1 MDGSDAPVEER
12 LRASRARLLA
22 GSDTGRRELERAL
35 HDGVQLDLV
44 ALGVNLQHARRTVD
58 SDPVAATALLE
69 EMLRDV
75 HAALDGVRALA
86 ERVYPALLPSRGLV
100 DALRAAASAAGISL
114 GLDATGIARYSAGVE
129 AAAYFCCRA
138 AFESAAPTTGSIRCE
153 DDTLRVELAVDAGRY
168 ETPDDLR
175 DRVDALGGRVTVET
189 REDGAYL
196 CVDVPLY
203 EASSAR

>member
-35 HDGVQLDLV
+35 HDGVQQDLV

-58 SDPVAATALLE
+58 SDPVATTALLE

-100 DALRAAASAAGISL
+100 DALRAAASAAGVSL
-114 GLDATGIARYSAGVE
+114 RLDATGIARYSADVE
-129 AAAYFCCRA
+129 AAAFFCCRA
-138 AFESAAPTTGSIRCE
+138 AFESAAPATGSVRCE
-153 DDTLRVELAVDAGRY
+153 DDTLRVELTVCTGY

-175 DRVDALGGRVTVET
+175 DRVDALGGQVTVEA
-189 REDGAYL
+189 RQDGAYL